1 MRAATARP
9 IALALVPDGAL
20 WRIAL
25 VGLGTALL
33 ALAAQVEIPL
43 PFSPVPVTGQTFAV
57 LLIGASLG
65 ARLASLTVATYIF
78 EGALGLPVFA
88 GGAAGIA
95 RLIGPTGG
103 YLVGFVVAAAIVG
116 WLAERGWTRTIPLT
130 IAAMLTGEAAIYL
143 FGLTW
148 LSRFPLPVG
157 VLDAGLLPFVAGD
170 LYKLALAVV
179 VLPPITR
186 RVDRLGSRSGS

>member
-1 MRAATARP
+1 MRVAAARP
-9 IALALVPDGAL
+9 IVLALVPEGTL
-20 WRIAL
+20 WRLA
-25 VGLGTALL
+25 VVALGTALL
-33 ALAAQVEIPL
+33 TLAARIEIPL

-65 ARLASLTVATYIF
+65 ARLGAVTVAAYVL

-88 GGAAGIA
+88 GGASGIA

-148 LSRFPLPVG
+148 LSRFPLAVG
-157 VLDAGLLPFVAGD
+157 VLDAGMVPFLAGD